1 MELRLLDCLEQVWLF
16 QRDVV
21 FPKADELFPFRQ
33 IKVHMFSPVLVSLPL
48 VN

>member
-1 MELRLLDCLEQVWLF
+1 MELRLLDCLKQICLF

-33 IKVHMFSPVLVSLPL
+33 IKVHVFSPVLVSLPS